1 MAIRGSLEI
10 FSLPELF
17 QIIESGRK
25 SGKLTFTPIFEEDCS
40 KIQGVGVFDLWFDK
54 GNFVVV
60 VNSMNYQKLITDIK
74 DNNWIDYTVLIK
86 TQYSCP
92 QDEPFGTCLQE
103 QKLSSESQI
112 NSLFEIQLD
121 TVRQLFK
128 VDRAWFK
135 FEEIDRGDRISEA
148 RDFPWKE
155 MTGKEKRPA
164 ELSIEAMRDISNWQR
179 FEEDL
184 PTAISGLRK
193 LNGDRMQLTSLE
205 EKVWNYA
212 DGTVA
217 LKTIAQEASASLEEI
232 QRIALSMILAGI
244 VEEVP
249 MAKAIHTAIPIA
261 SQTAVAAN
269 SSVAFKP
276 AAEPKVSN
284 SLINNLV
291 SFLKNN
297 F

>member
-1 MAIRGSLEI
+1 MEGFIDT
-10 FSLPELF
+10 FSLLELF
-17 QIIESGRK
+17 QIIESGKK
-25 SGKLTFTPIFEEDCS
+25 SGKLSFTPIFKKDSPQIEGA
-40 KIQGVGVFDLWFDK
+40 KLFKLWFNQ
-54 GNFVVV
+54 GNFVSLVILM
-60 VNSMNYQKLITDIK
+60 SPESLITNIQ
-74 DNNWIDYTVLIK
+74 DNGWIDSETLAEV
-86 TQYSCP
+86 QNSCP
-92 QDEPFGTCLQE
+92 QDEPFGTCLQQ

-155 MTGKEKRPA
+155 MTGKQKRPA

-217 LKTIAQEASASLEEI
+217 LKTIAHEASASLEEI

-249 MAKAIHTAIPIA
+249 MAKAIHTAIPIS

-276 AAEPKVSN
+276 AGEPKVSN